1 MPSDCNPEYTNRL
14 ARLIASWFM
23 AIKAIVLL
31 ATLKKHELSNT
42 ETLCDFLLYRM
53 VERDIECDMVKLV
66 DCRILPGTYT
76 NMGDGDEWP
85 GILDKILAS
94 DIIIFATPIWWGGHS
109 SEIQRAIERLDGL
122 HDEIL
127 AGKPSRLEGKV
138 GGIVTTGDSDGAQ
151 HVIAS
156 LANFFNAIGLTLP
169 PYATLSVLHEKQ
181 KKGATTTRE
190 ELLKVYEK
198 DYAKAA
204 DTMVDGLIKYTG

>member
-1 MPSDCNPEYTNRL
+1 
-14 ARLIASWFM
+14 M

-127 AGKPSRLEGKV
+127 AGIFVRHTRHCPSSTRNKRKER
-138 GGIVTTGDSDGAQ
+138 Q
-151 HVIAS
+151 QR
-156 LANFFNAIGLTLP
+156 
-169 PYATLSVLHEKQ
+169 EKSC
-181 KKGATTTRE
+181 
-190 ELLKVYEK
+190 
-198 DYAKAA
+198 
-204 DTMVDGLIKYTG
+204 